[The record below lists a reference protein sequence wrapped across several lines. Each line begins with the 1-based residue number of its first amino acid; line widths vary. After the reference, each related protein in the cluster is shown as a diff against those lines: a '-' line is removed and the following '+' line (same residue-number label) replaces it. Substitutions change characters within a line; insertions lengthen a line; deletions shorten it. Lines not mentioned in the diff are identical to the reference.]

1 MSAIIRV
8 WYGTA
13 HREHADDYANHVKN
27 DIFPK
32 FAKMKGNRGAKVLRR
47 DVEDGVEFMVV
58 TRWASL
64 DAVRDFAKDELDKAV
79 VAEVAQPYFIRYD
92 DRVSH
97 FTVAYEMGQDSA

>member
-47 DVEDGVEFMVV
+47 DVEDGVSSWWSPGGPAWMPSGILPR
-58 TRWASL
+58 TN
-64 DAVRDFAKDELDKAV
+64 
-79 VAEVAQPYFIRYD
+79 
-92 DRVSH
+92 
-97 FTVAYEMGQDSA
+97 